1 MALKKDKQKVLGEV
15 FDDER
20 IKTFLD
26 LQPYGDI
33 NADFH
38 VLEKAYRGMK
48 AENFKTFVQFFVEA
62 KRDLNAV
69 GADGQ
74 TLLAMVSEHRLGE
87 DYAEILK
94 AAGAQQ

>member
-20 IKTFLD
+20 IRTFLD
-26 LQPYGDI
+26 IQPYGDM

-38 VLEKAYRGMK
+38 VMEKAYRGMK
-48 AENFKTFVQFFVEA
+48 AENFKTFIQFFTEA
-62 KRDLNAV
+62 KRDINAT
-69 GADGQ
+69 GPDGK
-74 TLLAMVSEHRLGE
+74 TLLTIVSEHRLGE

-94 AAGAQQ
+94 AAGAQ

>member
-26 LQPYGDI
+26 IQPYGDM

-48 AENFKTFVQFFVEA
+48 AENFETFVKFFLEA
-62 KRDLNAV
+62 GRDINAT
-69 GADGQ
+69 GEDGKTILQ
-74 TLLAMVSEHRLGE
+74 IVSEHRQGD
-87 DYAEILK
+87 DYAAILK
-94 AAGAQQ
+94 NAGAQ